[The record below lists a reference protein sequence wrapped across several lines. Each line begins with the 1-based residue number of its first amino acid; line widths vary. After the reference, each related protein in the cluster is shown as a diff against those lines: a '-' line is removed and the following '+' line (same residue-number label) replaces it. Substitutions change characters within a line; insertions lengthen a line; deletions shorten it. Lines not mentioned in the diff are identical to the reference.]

1 MAELVV
7 KKLQFPGSQDQY
19 LVNAH
24 ALEGKRLS
32 EITALIDAVEEKVD
46 TIAGFDA
53 LRYMGTIAAGTT
65 APGGLTVKA
74 DKGDVYKVT
83 GSGYVMGVK
92 VEAGDMLIC
101 SADGTAAATS
111 SNYASIATKWDI
123 IQGNVDVEAILKH
136 KHTGTV
142 TLSKS
147 AKTLSHTVTPTLSDL
162 TASFS
167 SGTASVNGNHGHTA
181 SGSVNLTPGGTV
193 ENTSITPAGTVKLT
207 SPTTKG
213 ANDVSIT
220 PVGTVVDS
228 TKKFV
233 TSVSV
238 EGDHVHTHTG
248 TANANGTAK
257 VSGTVT
263 IGTGTGTANYTP
275 AGTIANASKKV
286 VTAVEGGNTTV
297 SAHVASSENA
307 GGHTPTGTITMNA
320 ITPGGTVASHKH
332 DVALSKTNGSKAS
345 FFNTATYTGPDGT
358 TTSYTGMDGILTFG
372 NAQAVTSC
380 DTYSVS
386 EQAKAPEFT
395 GASVTPTGTF
405 KGDAVAAHKHTI
417 DVEDH
422 SAFIPV
428 INPTTEDHNHTFTG
442 TGVQLTASHNLN
454 AAAHTHEVTV
464 DANEGFTHTV
474 TAPTDSH
481 NHTFNGTAFNV
492 GATFTGTAAEHNHTF
507 TGANATHDVTVTVK
521 DFTGNFSGTA
531 AGTVTPSLNKVVTA
545 VTIDNHSI
553 QTVDS
558 GSFTTGNGIQE

>member
-1 MAELVV
+1 MAELIV
-7 KKLQFPGSQDQY
+7 KKLQFPGSDDQY

-24 ALEGKRLS
+24 ALEGKRFQD
-32 EITALIDAVEEKVD
+32 IKDLIDAVDEKVD

-101 SADGTAAATS
+101 SEDGTAAATS

-123 IQGNVDVEAILKH
+123 IQGNVDVESILKH

-167 SGTASVNGNHGHTA
+167 GGTASVTGNHGHTA
-181 SGSVNLTPGGTV
+181 SGSVTLTPGGTV

-207 SPTTKG
+207 SPATKG
-213 ANDVSIT
+213 TNDVSIT
-220 PVGTVVDS
+220 PAGTVVDS
-228 TKKFV
+228 SKKFV

-238 EGDHVHTHTG
+238 GGDHVHTHTG

-263 IGTGTGTANYTP
+263 IGTSTGTANYTP

-307 GGHTPTGTITMNA
+307 GGHTPTGKIAINP
-320 ITPGGTVASHKH
+320 ITPGGAVASHKH

-345 FFNTATYTGPDGT
+345 FFNTVTYSG
-358 TTSYTGMDGILTFG
+358 SGMDGVLTFG

-386 EQAKAPEFT
+386 EKEKAPEFT
-395 GASVTPTGTF
+395 GAPVTPTGTF
-405 KGDAVAAHKHTI
+405 TGDAVAAHKHTI
-417 DVEDH
+417 NVADH

-442 TGVQLTASHNLN
+442 TGVQLTASHSLN
-454 AAAHTHEVTV
+454 AAAHTHGVTV
-464 DANEGFTHTV
+464 NANEGFEHTV

-507 TGANATHDVTVTVK
+507 TGANATHDVTVTVNN
-521 DFTGNFSGTA
+521 FTGNFSGTA
-531 AGTVTPSLNKVVTA
+531 AGTVTPNLKKVVTA
-545 VTIDNHSI
+545 VAIDNHSI
-553 QTVDS
+553 ETVDS